1 MGTRWRIPFPE
12 SPDGR
17 QNESACQ
24 SGKGDCKSGPGFA
37 ATLGSPCIAEWY
49 TCPVSLFPVHNLFP
63 SKWLLTLG
71 LWGLL
76 SNAMTA
82 QEGVKRSYI
91 ESNWGL
97 AWISEPDVLFPGT
110 SLLIGKQVFRGNN
123 YAEVQGGLAFPSVLT
138 AKMGIGQQGNS
149 GNHFSAGVRIFP
161 LHVYLQTGFP
171 TKQCQRDVSKA
182 KLRRLEKR
190 GKTKDDIQCSEW
202 VFSMELSP
210 VGLAGKENTISLNS
224 VALLTAA
231 KRWYFN

>member
-1 MGTRWRIPFPE
+1 M
-12 SPDGR
+12 
-17 QNESACQ
+17 
-24 SGKGDCKSGPGFA
+24 
-37 ATLGSPCIAEWY
+37 
-49 TCPVSLFPVHNLFP
+49 SLFPVHNLFP

-210 VGLAGKENTISLNS
+210 VGLAGRENTISLNS

>member
-1 MGTRWRIPFPE
+1 
-12 SPDGR
+12 
-17 QNESACQ
+17 
-24 SGKGDCKSGPGFA
+24 
-37 ATLGSPCIAEWY
+37 
-49 TCPVSLFPVHNLFP
+49 
-63 SKWLLTLG
+63 
-71 LWGLL
+71 
-76 SNAMTA
+76 
-82 QEGVKRSYI
+82 
-91 ESNWGL
+91 
-97 AWISEPDVLFPGT
+97 
-110 SLLIGKQVFRGNN
+110 
-123 YAEVQGGLAFPSVLT
+123 
-138 AKMGIGQQGNS
+138 MGIGQQGNS

-210 VGLAGKENTISLNS
+210 VGLAGRENTISLNS